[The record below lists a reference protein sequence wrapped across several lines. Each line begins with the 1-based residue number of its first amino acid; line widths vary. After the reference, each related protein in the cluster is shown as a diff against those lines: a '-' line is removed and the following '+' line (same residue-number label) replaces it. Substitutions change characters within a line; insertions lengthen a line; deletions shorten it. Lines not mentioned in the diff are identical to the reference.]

1 MLGQFLDEHPL
12 SGLMDGSAFRHL
24 PPACDRAAWE
34 SISAEKREDL
44 LRMAAHYRAIP
55 YPMLTATQFMA
66 FVRSGSR
73 KVYENPYFLRRK
85 KLIAA
90 LLG

>member
-12 SGLMDGSAFRHL
+12 SGLMDGSAFRPF

-55 YPMLTATQFMA
+55 
-66 FVRSGSR
+66 
-73 KVYENPYFLRRK
+73 
-85 KLIAA
+85 
-90 LLG
+90 